1 MGSVPKGVATSFLLE
16 EPSKT
21 PVWLP
26 CSGHVQEQKRP
37 TPRLADDN
45 PAPLELVEAG
55 PRVFPFGCLSWWTFE
70 TSGLIV
76 CRGSVTPPRAGGGM
90 VPSSALHGDL
100 NVPSLHD
107 P

>member
-1 MGSVPKGVATSFLLE
+1 MLHAQYVELCTWTCAPRTPIFILLVYIVPQPGLLASSSE
-16 EPSKT
+16 ESDGY
-21 PVWLP
+21 VY
-26 CSGHVQEQKRP
+26 
-37 TPRLADDN
+37 
-45 PAPLELVEAG
+45 
-55 PRVFPFGCLSWWTFE
+55 E

-90 VPSSALHGDL
+90 VPPSALHGDL